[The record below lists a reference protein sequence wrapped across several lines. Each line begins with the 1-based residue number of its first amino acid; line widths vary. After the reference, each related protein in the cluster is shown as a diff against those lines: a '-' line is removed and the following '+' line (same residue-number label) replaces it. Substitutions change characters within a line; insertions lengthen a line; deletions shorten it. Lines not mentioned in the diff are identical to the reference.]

1 MSKKLLIPISLF
13 LVLTGILLAVF
24 VTNTTIVAPSA
35 HPAESEGR
43 SEVSSPQIT
52 LSFTPSS
59 LTVSPGKSTTLAI
72 LLVSSR
78 PTDTITLAQFE
89 IGFDPT
95 AITDI
100 QIQPGDF
107 FANPTVLLNNINP
120 KNGRISY
127 ALEASQQT
135 KKQQGIVATITFT
148 PNPSYWQKQTSFSL
162 LPKTMIRDKTNNNLS
177 LTTTGATIIF

>member
-24 VTNTTIVAPSA
+24 VTNTTIVAPSVSSA
-35 HPAESEGR
+35 PTTFNAA
-43 SEVSSPQIT
+43 SSPQVT
-52 LSFTPSS
+52 LSFIPSS
-59 LTVSPGKSTTLAI
+59 LTVSPGKSTTIAV
-72 LLVSSR
+72 LLVSSK
-78 PTDTITLAQFE
+78 PIDTITLAQFE

-135 KKQQGIVATITFT
+135 KKQQGVVATITFT
-148 PNPSYWQKQTSFSL
+148 PNPSSWQKQTSLSL
-162 LPKTMIRDKTNNNLS
+162 LPKTMIRDKANNNLS